1 MNPAGSTWAEAV
13 AGPRRAPLMS
23 VGAVEAAVHVD
34 ACAGDVAGL
43 GRAEERYQIRH
54 VAGIA
59 KVPQRDL
66 AGQLSPAL
74 GGRMQA
80 LIDLFAVNACG
91 GEAVHGD
98 PVAADVA

>member
-13 AGPRRAPLMS
+13 AGPVGPPFIS
-23 VGAVEAAVHVD
+23 VGAVEAAGHVD

-43 GRAEERYQIRH
+43 GRAEERHQIRH

-59 KVPQRDL
+59 EVPQRDL
-66 AGQLSPAL
+66 AGELLPAL

-80 LIDLFAVNACG
+80 LIDLFAVDASG

-98 PVAADVA
+98 PVAAHVA